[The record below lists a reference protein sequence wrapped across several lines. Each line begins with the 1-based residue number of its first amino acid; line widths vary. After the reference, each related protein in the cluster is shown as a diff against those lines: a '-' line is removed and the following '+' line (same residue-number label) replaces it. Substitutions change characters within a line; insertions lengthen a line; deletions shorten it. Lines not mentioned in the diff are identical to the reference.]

1 MPTRREM
8 LQALVASVGAGA
20 VVPGLAAQH
29 PFTHHVADPLAIDQ
43 ADAKTKT
50 PAGAYKPEFLDQHQF
65 DTLAALA
72 ERIVPGSAKAKVSEF
87 VDQLL
92 AVDAP
97 EGQRSFLNALG
108 AMEGKALA
116 HASRPWKQLSEADQ
130 IAVLTEVS
138 TLASGRPPER
148 AWTTGDP
155 IATGREP
162 GPPAPLTLRDQFDLL
177 KGWIA
182 GAYYSTEMGMREL
195 GWTGAL
201 AYPGFP
207 GCEHP
212 GGHP

>member
-1 MPTRREM
+1 MFTRREM
-8 LQALVASVGAGA
+8 VQALVASAGAGA
-20 VVPGLAAQH
+20 VVPDLAAH
-29 PFTHHVADPLAIDQ
+29 PFTHHLADPLTIDQ

-50 PAGAYKPEFLDQHQF
+50 PAGAYTPEFLDQHQF

-92 AVDAP
+92 VVDAP
-97 EGQRSFLNALG
+97 EDQRSFLNALG

-116 HASRPWKQLSEADQ
+116 HAGRPWKQLSDADQ

-138 TLASGRPPER
+138 TMASGRPP
-148 AWTTGDP
+148 ASF
-155 IATGREP
+155 
-162 GPPAPLTLRDQFDLL
+162 TLRDHFDLL

-195 GWTGAL
+195 GWTGTVAHR
-201 AYPGFP
+201 GFP